1 MNETKVAAEGQS
13 KPAKQFTRIPKNGAA
28 VREAMVKRYPEH
40 VVDLSMII
48 MNNAEIRRFT
58 ALGIINYLLQ
68 KGEIKGKKRF
78 VKFWYNKF
86 TVKCDGL
93 AREYFYTE
101 PFFLN
106 ALVASFSSFSASA
119 QRVIDNFTKKEL
131 EKNIS
136 EAIDTNEVEILVE
149 ACLENSDEEV
159 VAESAQ

>member
-1 MNETKVAAEGQS
+1 MAQTATIYHEKKDFA
-13 KPAKQFTRIPKNGAA
+13 PKKEY
-28 VREAMVKRYPEH
+28 VRPEIPEH
-40 VVDLSMII
+40 LKNLVLLMK
-48 MNNAEIRRFT
+48 NNAEIRRFT
-58 ALGIINYLLQ
+58 AIGILNYLLQ